1 MHARLGQPHRAGER
15 QPDIIGR
22 RLDQAIAVAVGVR
35 LGTGRRDDVTDEGA
49 RAMGIIDWRRIKAG
63 DRGGIFLRAGATG
76 TSA

>member
-1 MHARLGQPHRAGER
+1 MLAGLGEPDGSRQR